1 MKNRKRELG
10 WTNQKLA
17 DQAGIPV
24 GTLNKIFSGMTRY
37 PRDKTMNALIQAL
50 GMDYYTMGGSIE
62 LSVAREQGVYQ
73 SGKPERR
80 IPRSAYDA
88 LPDELKAELM
98 MGNFITAGL
107 RL

>member
-1 MKNRKRELG
+1 MYIKSSIEEMKNRKRELG

-50 GMDYYTMGGSIE
+50 GMDYY
-62 LSVAREQGVYQ
+62 LSL
-73 SGKPERR
+73 
-80 IPRSAYDA
+80 IH
-88 LPDELKAELM
+88 
-98 MGNFITAGL
+98 I
-107 RL
+107 